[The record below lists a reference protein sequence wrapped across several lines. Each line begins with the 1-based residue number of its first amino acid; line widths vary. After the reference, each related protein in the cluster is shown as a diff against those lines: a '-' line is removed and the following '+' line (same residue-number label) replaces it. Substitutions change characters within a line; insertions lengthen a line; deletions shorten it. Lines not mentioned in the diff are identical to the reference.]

1 MLEGLHQLIHDFAS
15 LDNTTYLCFYLTWA
29 SSCILAVFTL
39 HMINTRGSALLK
51 KKVYVFIGIF
61 ISLMIP
67 ILFIVMGYVATG
79 LYLILEVLYVTVSS
93 GIQNF

>member
-39 HMINTRGSALLK
+39 HMINTRGSVLLK

>member
-1 MLEGLHQLIHDFAS
+1 MLVVILLSFR
-15 LDNTTYLCFYLTWA
+15 Y
-29 SSCILAVFTL
+29 SSIVAYPQRIIINMTIIKNFTL
-39 HMINTRGSALLK
+39 HMINTRGSSLLK

-79 LYLILEVLYVTVSS
+79 IYLILEVLYVTVSS